1 MNTLRTDSWASGLTE
16 EQRWQLYYKYR
27 SLGWEVAVE
36 AAVRDWGIDA
46 PSHTAFYEWKKRMD
60 QAEQSHRLEQAAVA
74 AAEAAALSKV
84 QTKDEVLIG
93 AFKSLAADIALRTGN
108 AKDAGHFV
116 QMAVAIADRLQKAE
130 ELSLKAR
137 AQETK
142 DEQLKLAREKF
153 MAAER
158 RESAAK
164 SALGDKRLTDADK
177 VAKMKE
183 IFG

>member
-164 SALGDKRLTDADK
+164 SALGDKKLTDADK